1 MEQEVETADPVDDN
15 SPEEAPT
22 ISEMDAAYF
31 EVGPRATGLA
41 VYKGQNPSIL
51 GRDQTWC

>member
-15 SPEEAPT
+15 APEEAPT
-22 ISEMDAAYF
+22 ISEVDAAYF

-41 VYKGQNPSIL
+41 VYKGQIPSIL